1 MHVYGYRC
9 PCNMYVEVKGQLLE
23 MGSSILPCKFQ
34 GLKSGCHTCMLRVFD
49 HGTISL
55 TQLVLYRMN
64 R

>member
-1 MHVYGYRC
+1 MGIDAHVTRLRD
-9 PCNMYVEVKGQLLE
+9 MSKGQLLE

-34 GLKSGCHTCMLRVFD
+34 ELNSGCHTCMLRVFN
-49 HGTISL
+49 HGAISL